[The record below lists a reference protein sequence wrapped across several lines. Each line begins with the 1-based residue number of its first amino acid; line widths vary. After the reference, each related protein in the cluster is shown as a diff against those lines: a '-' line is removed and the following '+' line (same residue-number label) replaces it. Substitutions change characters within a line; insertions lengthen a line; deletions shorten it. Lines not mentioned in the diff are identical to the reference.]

1 MTDYTRIKAALQ
13 GEVKARGT
21 NMEWHLAVK
30 ELRRQVPDWCMTMLE
45 VIEENERLKSKGSC
59 HD

>member
-1 MTDYTRIKAALQ
+1 MTDYTQIKAALR

-21 NMEWHLAVK
+21 IMEWHLAVK

-45 VIEENERLKSKGSC
+45 VIEENERLKSKGPC